1 MERIIYQK
9 TANHEEKHWW
19 FVGRRL
25 IVEHM
30 LSTLPLQPQANIC
43 EIGCG
48 TGGNLELLSRYG
60 QVFGLEMD
68 DEARQFALQR
78 GISPILPG
86 SLPYDIPF
94 ADILF
99 DLIMMMDVLEHVEE
113 DEKSLIE
120 VGKKL
125 QNGGFIFITVPAY
138 QFMWSKHDDLHHHK
152 RRYTK
157 TLLKKKIL
165 VAGYNILSM
174 TYFNTLLFP
183 IIAGI
188 RLFKK
193 YSNSETEDDLA
204 MPPIFLN
211 TILTN
216 IFASERHLLPIFPL
230 PFGVSLLA
238 VAQKA

>member
-1 MERIIYQK
+1 MK
-9 TANHEEKHWW
+9 AVNH
-19 FVGRRL
+19 
-25 IVEHM
+25 I
-30 LSTLPLQPQANIC
+30 
-43 EIGCG
+43 
-48 TGGNLELLSRYG
+48 LLA
-60 QVFGLEMD
+60 V
-68 DEARQFALQR
+68 
-78 GISPILPG
+78 
-86 SLPYDIPF
+86 SL
-94 ADILF
+94 
-99 DLIMMMDVLEHVEE
+99 
-113 DEKSLIE
+113 
-120 VGKKL
+120 
-125 QNGGFIFITVPAY
+125 GFIFITVPAY

-157 TLLKKKIL
+157 ALLKKKIL
-165 VAGYNILSM
+165 SAGYNILSM